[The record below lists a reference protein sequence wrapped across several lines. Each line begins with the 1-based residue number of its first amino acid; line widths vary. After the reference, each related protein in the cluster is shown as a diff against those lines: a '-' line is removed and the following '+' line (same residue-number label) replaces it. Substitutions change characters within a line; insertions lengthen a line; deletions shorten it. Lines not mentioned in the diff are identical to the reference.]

1 MPTITGIAPGIVEL
15 VHMTSHENMG
25 YIGNQTPSQCMHAGN
40 KTCMQICKTIYKHC
54 NLSIL

>member
-40 KTCMQICKTIYKHC
+40 KICMQICKTI
-54 NLSIL
+54 